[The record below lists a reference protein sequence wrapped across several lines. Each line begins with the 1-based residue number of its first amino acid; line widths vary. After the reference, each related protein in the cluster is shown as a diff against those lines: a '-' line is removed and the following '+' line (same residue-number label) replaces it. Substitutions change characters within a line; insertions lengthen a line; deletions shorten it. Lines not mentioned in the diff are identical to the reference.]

1 MRTLAPLS
9 FVAALL
15 VPAIASA
22 QVPQQ
27 AGFVDKA
34 KHAHEV
40 LFTKP
45 VRVSLEAIAPTSG
58 LVGGIGW
65 QPKPW
70 RTASVFTIPTARAS
84 VSQHKYWAI
93 DGSVAFQGVGLHEWR
108 FEPYGRARSMKRL
121 NYFGIGNDS
130 LEENRSDFAM
140 LDRRAGAT
148 GYYRPVGWL
157 AIGGRGEGF
166 WPRTD
171 SGENPDFPSI
181 EVRFGP
187 GQRPGFAENT
197 NYLYAGGFVN
207 INYPYVR
214 SERPRRGGD
223 YMVSVGAFR
232 DVSGTHHSFTRV
244 EIEGLERFTVAGR
257 DRALTIH
264 GRLSSTTSGSGDTV
278 PFYVMDTLGGAD
290 NLRGFKETIIGGDEA
305 TSTLRSFESFR
316 FRDLSTALMQIDFRQ
331 RVWSQVWFSV
341 FADGGVVAP
350 SVSRLSFED
359 LHRGI
364 GVGLSVYRTNAL
376 AIRAEFSLWGGE
388 GHPHYITTGRGI
400 NF

>member
-1 MRTLAPLS
+1 MRVLAL
-9 FVAALL
+9 VIALV
-15 VPAIASA
+15 VPAVAEA
-22 QVPQQ
+22 QSPQQ
-27 AGFVDKA
+27 SGFMDKA
-34 KHAHEV
+34 KGAYEV
-40 LFTKP
+40 LFTRP
-45 VRVSLEAIAPTSG
+45 LRISLEPIAPTSG
-58 LVGGIGW
+58 IVGGVGW

-70 RTASVFTIPTARAS
+70 RTATLFMIPTVRAA
-84 VSQHKYWAI
+84 VSQNKYWAV
-93 DGSVAFQGVGLHEWR
+93 DGSFAFQGVGLHEWR
-108 FEPYGRARSMKRL
+108 FEPYARARSMKRL
-121 NYFGIGNDS
+121 NYFGIGNES

-171 SGENPDFPSI
+171 SGESPDVPSI
-181 EVRFGP
+181 EAQFDP
-187 GQRPGFAENT
+187 SQRPGFADQT
-197 NYLYAGGFVN
+197 NYIYFGTFVN

-223 YMVSVGAFR
+223 YMVSVGGFR

-244 EIEGLERFTVAGR
+244 EIEGQERFTVAGR

-264 GRLSSTTSGSGDTV
+264 GRLSSSTSGSSDTV
-278 PFYVMDTLGGAD
+278 PFYMMDTLGGAD
-290 NLRGFKETIIGGDEA
+290 NLRGFKETVIGGDEA

-316 FRDLSTALMQIDFRQ
+316 FRDRATALMQIDFRQ
-331 RVWSQVWFSV
+331 RVWSQVWLSV
-341 FADGGVVAP
+341 FADAGVVAP
-350 SVSRLSFED
+350 SVRALSLDD

-364 GVGLSVYRTNAL
+364 GVGLSVFRANAL
-376 AIRAEFSLWGGE
+376 AIRAEFALWGGE
-388 GHPHYITTGRGI
+388 GHPHYFTTGRGI

>member
-1 MRTLAPLS
+1 MRTAAILI
-9 FVAALL
+9 ALL
-15 VPAIASA
+15 IPAVAGA
-22 QVPQQ
+22 QAPQPS
-27 AGFVDKA
+27 GIDKA
-34 KHAHEV
+34 KHAYEV

-45 VRVSLEAIAPTSG
+45 FRVSLEPIAPTSG
-58 LVGGIGW
+58 IVGGIGW

-70 RTASVFTIPTARAS
+70 RSPSVFTIPTARAS

-93 DGSVAFQGVGLHEWR
+93 DGSVAFQGVGEHEWR
-108 FEPYGRARSMKRL
+108 LEPYGRARSMKRL

-130 LEENRSDFAM
+130 MEADQSNFAM

-157 AIGGRGEGF
+157 AIGGRSEGF

-171 SGENPDFPSI
+171 SGENPDLPTI
-181 EVRFGP
+181 EARFDAD
-187 GQRPGFAENT
+187 QRPGFAENT
-197 NYLYAGGFVN
+197 NYFYAGGFVN
-207 INYPYVR
+207 LNYPYVR

-244 EIEGLERFTVAGR
+244 EVEGLERFTVGGR

-264 GRLSSTTSGSGDTV
+264 GRLSSSTSGSGETV
-278 PFYVMDTLGGAD
+278 PFYLMDTLGGAD

-316 FRDLSTALMQIDFRQ
+316 FRDLATALMQVDFRQ
-331 RVWSQVWFSV
+331 RLWSQVWLSV

-350 SVSRLSFED
+350 SVGKLSFDD
-359 LHRGI
+359 LHRGV
-364 GVGLSVYRTNAL
+364 GVGLSIYRTNAL

-388 GHPHYITTGRGI
+388 GHPHYVTTGRGI

>member
-1 MRTLAPLS
+1 MRT
-9 FVAALL
+9 VAVITALL
-15 VPAIASA
+15 IPAVAGA
-22 QVPQQ
+22 QGAQQ
-27 AGFVDKA
+27 SGMVDRG
-34 KHAHEV
+34 KHAYEV

-45 VRVSLEAIAPTSG
+45 VRVSLEPIAPTSG
-58 LVGGIGW
+58 IVGGIGW

-70 RTASVFTIPTARAS
+70 RTPSVFAIPSARAS
-84 VSQHKYWAI
+84 ISQNQYWAI
-93 DGSVAFQGVGLHEWR
+93 DGGVAFQGVGEREWR
-108 FEPYGRARSMKRL
+108 LEPYGRARSMKRL

-130 LEENRSDFAM
+130 LEADQSNFAM
-140 LDRRAGAT
+140 LDRRVGAT

-157 AIGGRGEGF
+157 AFGGRSEGF
-166 WPRTD
+166 WPRTG

-181 EVRFGP
+181 EALFDASR
-187 GQRPGFAENT
+187 RPGFAEST
-197 NYLYAGGFVN
+197 NYFYVGGFVN

-244 EIEGLERFTVAGR
+244 EVEGLERFTVAGR

-264 GRLSSTTSGSGDTV
+264 GRLSSSTSGAGETV
-278 PFYVMDTLGGAD
+278 PFYLMDTLGGAD
-290 NLRGFKETIIGGDEA
+290 NLRGFKEAIIGGDEA

-316 FRDLSTALMQIDFRQ
+316 FRDLATVLMQVDFRQ
-331 RVWSQVWFSV
+331 RLWSQVWVSV

-350 SVSRLSFED
+350 SVRRLSFDD
-359 LHRGI
+359 LRRGI
-364 GVGLSVYRTNAL
+364 GIGLSIYRTNAL

-388 GHPHYITTGRGI
+388 GHPHYVTTGRGI